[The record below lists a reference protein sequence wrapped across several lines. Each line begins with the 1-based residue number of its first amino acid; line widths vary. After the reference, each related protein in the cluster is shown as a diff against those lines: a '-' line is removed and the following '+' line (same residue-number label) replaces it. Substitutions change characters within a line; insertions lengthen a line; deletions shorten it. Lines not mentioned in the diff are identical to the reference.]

1 MKTADSFKYFFRKY
15 PFFRVGTILVSILA
29 VLLVISFITYK
40 SRKIPVIASVT
51 PPIGSP
57 GDIMIIYGENFGSVR
72 TTSDYVEVGGSR
84 ITASGY
90 ILWQDNQIKIVLP
103 SNVQDGLV
111 IVATKAGKSKP
122 GFFANEAGIPV
133 EERQPIKVYIDSNG
147 GCLDDTLTMIDAISM
162 SKTPVWT
169 ICVGNA
175 YSGGFFTFIAGHK
188 RIAYPMSSFMF
199 HEGSTNSGTVDAGKF
214 RNYADFYSRQMELLK
229 KVTLKYT
236 KISEEDYEHHRKD
249 DWWFFAEEGIQYGFV
264 DEIAKE
270 LI

>member
-1 MKTADSFKYFFRKY
+1 MEFDLNEIIEALREGLQDSAQQSFADMCVAECAIANREIF
-15 PFFRVGTILVSILA
+15 VGTI
-29 VLLVISFITYK
+29 
-40 SRKIPVIASVT
+40 
-51 PPIGSP
+51 SP
-57 GDIMIIYGENFGSVR
+57 GLGDNIDM
-72 TTSDYVEVGGSR
+72 
-84 ITASGY
+84 Y
-90 ILWQDNQIKIVLP
+90 IRYWNMKD
-103 SNVQDGLV
+103 D
-111 IVATKAGKSKP
+111 
-122 GFFANEAGIPV
+122 EAGIPV
-133 EERQPIKVYIDSNG
+133 EKRQPIKVYIDSNG

-249 DWWFFAEEGIQYGFV
+249 DWWFFAEEGIKYGFV

>member
-1 MKTADSFKYFFRKY
+1 MEFDLDEIIEALREGLQDSAQQSFADMCVAECAIANREVF
-15 PFFRVGTILVSILA
+15 VGTI
-29 VLLVISFITYK
+29 
-40 SRKIPVIASVT
+40 
-51 PPIGSP
+51 SP
-57 GDIMIIYGENFGSVR
+57 GLGDNIDM
-72 TTSDYVEVGGSR
+72 
-84 ITASGY
+84 Y
-90 ILWQDNQIKIVLP
+90 IRSWNMKD
-103 SNVQDGLV
+103 D
-111 IVATKAGKSKP
+111 
-122 GFFANEAGIPV
+122 EAGIPV
-133 EERQPIKVYIDSNG
+133 EKRQPIKVYIDSNG

>member
-133 EERQPIKVYIDSNG
+133 EVPPDTKTTLPVITNASPSSQSIGKLVTITGTNFGTIRGGGKVYFS
-147 GCLDDTLTMIDAISM
+147 A
-162 SKTPVWT
+162 
-169 ICVGNA
+169 
-175 YSGGFFTFIAGHK
+175 GFKEQNPGQ
-188 RIAYPMSSFMF
+188 
-199 HEGSTNSGTVDAGKF
+199 NSGEEESF
-214 RNYADFYSRQMELLK
+214 IESENYVLRINQSINYF
-229 KVTLKYT
+229 
-236 KISEEDYEHHRKD
+236 I
-249 DWWFFAEEGIQYGFV
+249 
-264 DEIAKE
+264 
-270 LI
+270 

>member
-1 MKTADSFKYFFRKY
+1 MEFDLNEIIEALREGLQDSAQQSFADMCVAECAIANREVF
-15 PFFRVGTILVSILA
+15 VGTI
-29 VLLVISFITYK
+29 
-40 SRKIPVIASVT
+40 R
-51 PPIGSP
+51 P
-57 GDIMIIYGENFGSVR
+57 GLGDNIDM
-72 TTSDYVEVGGSR
+72 
-84 ITASGY
+84 Y
-90 ILWQDNQIKIVLP
+90 IRYWNMKD
-103 SNVQDGLV
+103 D
-111 IVATKAGKSKP
+111 
-122 GFFANEAGIPV
+122 EAGIPV

>member
-1 MKTADSFKYFFRKY
+1 MEFDLDEIIEALREGLQDSAQRSFADMCAAECAIANREVF
-15 PFFRVGTILVSILA
+15 VGTI
-29 VLLVISFITYK
+29 
-40 SRKIPVIASVT
+40 
-51 PPIGSP
+51 SP
-57 GDIMIIYGENFGSVR
+57 GLGDNIDM
-72 TTSDYVEVGGSR
+72 
-84 ITASGY
+84 Y
-90 ILWQDNQIKIVLP
+90 IRYWNMKD
-103 SNVQDGLV
+103 D
-111 IVATKAGKSKP
+111 
-122 GFFANEAGIPV
+122 EAGIPV
-133 EERQPIKVYIDSNG
+133 EKRQPIKVYIDSNG

-249 DWWFFAEEGIQYGFV
+249 DWWFFAEEGIKYGFV

>member
-1 MKTADSFKYFFRKY
+1 MEFDLDEIIEALREGLQDSAQQSFADMCAAECAIANREVF
-15 PFFRVGTILVSILA
+15 VGTI
-29 VLLVISFITYK
+29 
-40 SRKIPVIASVT
+40 
-51 PPIGSP
+51 GP
-57 GDIMIIYGENFGSVR
+57 GLGDNIDM
-72 TTSDYVEVGGSR
+72 
-84 ITASGY
+84 Y
-90 ILWQDNQIKIVLP
+90 IRYWNMKD
-103 SNVQDGLV
+103 D
-111 IVATKAGKSKP
+111 
-122 GFFANEAGIPV
+122 EAGIPV
-133 EERQPIKVYIDSNG
+133 EERKPIKVYIDSNG

-249 DWWFFAEEGIQYGFV
+249 DWWFFAEEGVQYGFV

>member
-1 MKTADSFKYFFRKY
+1 MEFDLDEIIEALREGLQDSAQQSFADMCAAECAIANREVF
-15 PFFRVGTILVSILA
+15 VGTI
-29 VLLVISFITYK
+29 
-40 SRKIPVIASVT
+40 
-51 PPIGSP
+51 SP
-57 GDIMIIYGENFGSVR
+57 GLGDNIDM
-72 TTSDYVEVGGSR
+72 
-84 ITASGY
+84 Y
-90 ILWQDNQIKIVLP
+90 IRYWNMKD
-103 SNVQDGLV
+103 D
-111 IVATKAGKSKP
+111 
-122 GFFANEAGIPV
+122 EAGIPV

>member
-1 MKTADSFKYFFRKY
+1 MEFDLDEIIEALREGLQDSAQQSFADMCAAECAIANREVF
-15 PFFRVGTILVSILA
+15 VGTI
-29 VLLVISFITYK
+29 
-40 SRKIPVIASVT
+40 
-51 PPIGSP
+51 GP
-57 GDIMIIYGENFGSVR
+57 GLGDNIDM
-72 TTSDYVEVGGSR
+72 
-84 ITASGY
+84 Y
-90 ILWQDNQIKIVLP
+90 IRYWNMKD
-103 SNVQDGLV
+103 D
-111 IVATKAGKSKP
+111 
-122 GFFANEAGIPV
+122 EAGIPV
-133 EERQPIKVYIDSNG
+133 EERKPVKVYIDSNG

>member
-1 MKTADSFKYFFRKY
+1 MEFDLDEIIEALREGLQDSAQQSFADMCVAECAIANREVF
-15 PFFRVGTILVSILA
+15 VGTIN
-29 VLLVISFITYK
+29 
-40 SRKIPVIASVT
+40 
-51 PPIGSP
+51 P
-57 GDIMIIYGENFGSVR
+57 GLGDNIDM
-72 TTSDYVEVGGSR
+72 
-84 ITASGY
+84 Y
-90 ILWQDNQIKIVLP
+90 IRYWNMKD
-103 SNVQDGLV
+103 D
-111 IVATKAGKSKP
+111 
-122 GFFANEAGIPV
+122 EAGIPV
-133 EERQPIKVYIDSNG
+133 EKRQPIKVYIDSNG

-236 KISEEDYEHHRKD
+236 KISEEDYERHRKD

>member
-1 MKTADSFKYFFRKY
+1 
-15 PFFRVGTILVSILA
+15 
-29 VLLVISFITYK
+29 
-40 SRKIPVIASVT
+40 
-51 PPIGSP
+51 
-57 GDIMIIYGENFGSVR
+57 
-72 TTSDYVEVGGSR
+72 
-84 ITASGY
+84 
-90 ILWQDNQIKIVLP
+90 
-103 SNVQDGLV
+103 
-111 IVATKAGKSKP
+111 
-122 GFFANEAGIPV
+122 
-133 EERQPIKVYIDSNG
+133 
-147 GCLDDTLTMIDAISM
+147 MIDAISM

>member
-1 MKTADSFKYFFRKY
+1 MEFDLDEIIEALREGLQDSAQQSFADMCVAECAIANREVF
-15 PFFRVGTILVSILA
+15 VGTI
-29 VLLVISFITYK
+29 
-40 SRKIPVIASVT
+40 
-51 PPIGSP
+51 SP
-57 GDIMIIYGENFGSVR
+57 GLGDNIDM
-72 TTSDYVEVGGSR
+72 
-84 ITASGY
+84 Y
-90 ILWQDNQIKIVLP
+90 IRYWNMKDE
-103 SNVQDGLV
+103 
-111 IVATKAGKSKP
+111 
-122 GFFANEAGIPV
+122 EAGIPV

-249 DWWFFAEEGIQYGFV
+249 DWWFFAEEGIKYGFV

>member
-1 MKTADSFKYFFRKY
+1 MEFDLDEFIEALREGLQDSAQQSFADMCVAECAIANREVF
-15 PFFRVGTILVSILA
+15 VGTI
-29 VLLVISFITYK
+29 
-40 SRKIPVIASVT
+40 
-51 PPIGSP
+51 SP
-57 GDIMIIYGENFGSVR
+57 GLGDNIDM
-72 TTSDYVEVGGSR
+72 
-84 ITASGY
+84 Y
-90 ILWQDNQIKIVLP
+90 IRYWNMKD
-103 SNVQDGLV
+103 D
-111 IVATKAGKSKP
+111 
-122 GFFANEAGIPV
+122 EAGIPV
-133 EERQPIKVYIDSNG
+133 EKRQPIKVYIDSNG

>member
-1 MKTADSFKYFFRKY
+1 MEFDLDEIIEALREGLQDSAQQSFADMCVAECAIANREIF
-15 PFFRVGTILVSILA
+15 VGTI
-29 VLLVISFITYK
+29 
-40 SRKIPVIASVT
+40 
-51 PPIGSP
+51 SP
-57 GDIMIIYGENFGSVR
+57 GLGDNIDM
-72 TTSDYVEVGGSR
+72 
-84 ITASGY
+84 Y
-90 ILWQDNQIKIVLP
+90 IRYWNMKD
-103 SNVQDGLV
+103 D
-111 IVATKAGKSKP
+111 
-122 GFFANEAGIPV
+122 EAGIPV
-133 EERQPIKVYIDSNG
+133 EKRQPIKVYIDSNG

>member
-1 MKTADSFKYFFRKY
+1 MEFDLDEIIEALREGLQDSAQQSFADMCVAECAIANREIF
-15 PFFRVGTILVSILA
+15 VGTI
-29 VLLVISFITYK
+29 
-40 SRKIPVIASVT
+40 
-51 PPIGSP
+51 SP
-57 GDIMIIYGENFGSVR
+57 GLGDNIDM
-72 TTSDYVEVGGSR
+72 
-84 ITASGY
+84 Y
-90 ILWQDNQIKIVLP
+90 IRYWNMKD
-103 SNVQDGLV
+103 D
-111 IVATKAGKSKP
+111 
-122 GFFANEAGIPV
+122 EAGIPV
-133 EERQPIKVYIDSNG
+133 EKRQPIKVYIDSNG

-249 DWWFFAEEGIQYGFV
+249 DWWFFAEEGIKYGFV

>member
-1 MKTADSFKYFFRKY
+1 MEFDLDEIIEALREGLQDSAQQSFADMCVAECAIANREVF
-15 PFFRVGTILVSILA
+15 VGTI
-29 VLLVISFITYK
+29 
-40 SRKIPVIASVT
+40 
-51 PPIGSP
+51 GP
-57 GDIMIIYGENFGSVR
+57 GLGDNIDM
-72 TTSDYVEVGGSR
+72 
-84 ITASGY
+84 Y
-90 ILWQDNQIKIVLP
+90 IRYWNMKD
-103 SNVQDGLV
+103 D
-111 IVATKAGKSKP
+111 
-122 GFFANEAGIPV
+122 EDGIPV
-133 EERQPIKVYIDSNG
+133 EERKPIKVYIDSNG

>member
-1 MKTADSFKYFFRKY
+1 MEFDLDEIIEALREGLKDSAQQSFADMCAAECAIANREVF
-15 PFFRVGTILVSILA
+15 VGTI
-29 VLLVISFITYK
+29 
-40 SRKIPVIASVT
+40 
-51 PPIGSP
+51 GP
-57 GDIMIIYGENFGSVR
+57 GLGDNIDM
-72 TTSDYVEVGGSR
+72 
-84 ITASGY
+84 Y
-90 ILWQDNQIKIVLP
+90 IRYWNMKD
-103 SNVQDGLV
+103 D
-111 IVATKAGKSKP
+111 
-122 GFFANEAGIPV
+122 EAGIPV
-133 EERQPIKVYIDSNG
+133 EERKPIKVYIDSNG

-249 DWWFFAEEGIQYGFV
+249 DWWFFAEEGIKYGFV

>member
-1 MKTADSFKYFFRKY
+1 MEFDLNEIIEALREGLQDSAQQSFADMCVAECAIANREVF
-15 PFFRVGTILVSILA
+15 VGTI
-29 VLLVISFITYK
+29 
-40 SRKIPVIASVT
+40 
-51 PPIGSP
+51 SP
-57 GDIMIIYGENFGSVR
+57 GLGDNIDM
-72 TTSDYVEVGGSR
+72 
-84 ITASGY
+84 Y
-90 ILWQDNQIKIVLP
+90 IRYWNMKD
-103 SNVQDGLV
+103 D
-111 IVATKAGKSKP
+111 
-122 GFFANEAGIPV
+122 EAGIPV

>member
-1 MKTADSFKYFFRKY
+1 MEFDLNEIIEALREGLQDSAQQSFADMCVAECAIANREVF
-15 PFFRVGTILVSILA
+15 VGTI
-29 VLLVISFITYK
+29 
-40 SRKIPVIASVT
+40 
-51 PPIGSP
+51 SP
-57 GDIMIIYGENFGSVR
+57 GLGDNIDM
-72 TTSDYVEVGGSR
+72 
-84 ITASGY
+84 Y
-90 ILWQDNQIKIVLP
+90 IRYWNMKD
-103 SNVQDGLV
+103 D
-111 IVATKAGKSKP
+111 
-122 GFFANEAGIPV
+122 EAGIPV
-133 EERQPIKVYIDSNG
+133 EKRQPIKVYIDSNG

>member
-1 MKTADSFKYFFRKY
+1 MEFDLDEFIEALREGLQDSAQQSFADMC
-15 PFFRVGTILVSILA
+15 A
-29 VLLVISFITYK
+29 AECAITN
-40 SRKIPVIASVT
+40 REI
-51 PPIGSP
+51 
-57 GDIMIIYGENFGSVR
+57 FVR
-72 TTSDYVEVGGSR
+72 TIGPGLGDNVDM
-84 ITASGY
+84 Y
-90 ILWQDNQIKIVLP
+90 IRYWNMKD
-103 SNVQDGLV
+103 D
-111 IVATKAGKSKP
+111 
-122 GFFANEAGIPV
+122 EAGIPV